1 MAFAFEVAVKIG
13 DDVQSVQTVGVSKF
27 VSVDGQTGLR
37 ERGFGYI
44 TNPLTQET
52 YPCERFDVTTD
63 LAAAVRANAPF
74 EIPIG
79 DAGASSETLKK
90 EISIKNS
97 ELGWEF
103 QFRLNP
109 VTGSTES
116 GRFYSNALWG
126 GASVTNTYSVNHS
139 YAPQSTQFVLLAA
152 SIKYTHN
159 AQVGEKTY
167 YGFIVYPIGGG
178 FTGNARPIFATID
191 SELWGQQSDPL
202 PQTPTGGAGG
212 FGSRDNRTDVTVN
225 IGTKPS
231 SFLSGILGGSGFNFY
246 FVPSYH
252 DLIRAAYYSLN
263 GVNNLSDFVNNTAAL
278 FLNPATYI
286 VSAVQI
292 PIDKSAFGAGGLRHD
307 IRLGGLVNFNVDCYN
322 LSQLW
327 GDSETFTFNFD
338 GMYFDDFMDFEPY
351 TKISLLL
358 PYVGVVPLKCSECIG
373 GSVSVKYR
381 FEGLT
386 GKCIAFVYTTDRN
399 GRNTGYYQY
408 SGDAGFSVP
417 WVGNNGGGSQMIH
430 SAASAAISLA
440 SGTADMSTVGDLA
453 STAASF
459 YGSDSRPKMQGG
471 FGVNT
476 GVLGADDIAIFV
488 QRAQN
493 AMPEHYYDIHGYQ
506 TATGGV
512 VGDYSGYTQFAYVD
526 LENTTATDSEKAEIE
541 SLLKGGVFL

>member
-1 MAFAFEVAVKIG
+1 MAHVFTIRVTIG
-13 DDVQSVQTVGVSKF
+13 DDVISERDFVVSKW
-27 VSVDGQTGLR
+27 VDINNINGVRQ
-37 ERGFGYI
+37 RGNGRL
-44 TNPLTQET
+44 TNPLDSTKS
-52 YPCERFDVTTD
+52 YIMERFDATNEVVT
-63 LAAAVRANAPF
+63 AVKNSAPNT
-74 EIPIG
+74 INIG
-79 DAGASSETLKK
+79 DAGASSLENPK
-90 EISIKNS
+90 EIRIIHK
-97 ELGWEF
+97 
-103 QFRLNP
+103 
-109 VTGSTES
+109 ES
-116 GRFYSNALWG
+116 GWYYCIRLYPIPASSENANIAV
-126 GASVTNTYSVNHS
+126 GAYWASDSAGNTFGTNFNYT
-139 YAPQSTQFVLLAA
+139 PQSTTLDIYAVTK
-152 SIKYTHN
+152 KYTSSG
-159 AQVGEKTY
+159 GERVYNGFLIAFNGGSPELPTTRNQILTGEESL
-167 YGFIVYPIGGG
+167 YGEP
-178 FTGNARPIFATID
+178 
-191 SELWGQQSDPL
+191 SEPL

-212 FGSRDNRTDVTVN
+212 FGNRDNRTDVTVN

-252 DLIRAAYYSLN
+252 DLIRATYYSLN

-292 PIDKSAFGAGGLRHD
+292 PVDKSAFGAGALRHD
-307 IRLGGLVNFNVDCYN
+307 IRLGGLLNFNVDCYN
-322 LSQLW
+322 LSKLW
-327 GDSETFTFNFD
+327 GDSDTFTFSFD
-338 GMYFDDFMDFEPY
+338 GMYFDNFMDFEPY

-358 PYVGVVPLKCSECIG
+358 PYVGVVSLKCSECVG

-430 SAASAAISLA
+430 SAASAAVSLA
-440 SGTADMSTVGDLA
+440 SGTADMKTVGDLA

-459 YGSDSRPKMQGG
+459 YGNDSRPKMQGG

-512 VGDYSGYTQFAYVD
+512 VGDYSGYTQFVYVD

-541 SLLKGGVFL
+541 SLLKGGVYL

>member
-1 MAFAFEVAVKIG
+1 MAHVFTIRVTIG
-13 DDVQSVQTVGVSKF
+13 DDVISERDFVVSKW
-27 VSVDGQTGLR
+27 VDINNINGVRQ
-37 ERGFGYI
+37 RGNGRL
-44 TNPLTQET
+44 TNPLDSTKS
-52 YPCERFDVTTD
+52 YIMERFDATNEVVT
-63 LAAAVRANAPF
+63 AVKNSAPNT
-74 EIPIG
+74 INIG
-79 DAGASSETLKK
+79 DAGASSLENPK
-90 EISIKNS
+90 EIRIIHKESGWYYRIRLYPIPASS
-97 ELGWEF
+97 ENANIAVGAYWGSDSA
-103 QFRLNP
+103 
-109 VTGSTES
+109 GSTF
-116 GRFYSNALWG
+116 G
-126 GASVTNTYSVNHS
+126 TNFNYT
-139 YAPQSTQFVLLAA
+139 PQSTTFDIYAVTK
-152 SIKYTHN
+152 KYTSSG
-159 AQVGEKTY
+159 GERVYNGFLIALNGGSPELLTTRNQILTGEESL
-167 YGFIVYPIGGG
+167 YGEP
-178 FTGNARPIFATID
+178 
-191 SELWGQQSDPL
+191 SEPL

-212 FGSRDNRTDVTVN
+212 FGNRDNRTDVTVN

-231 SFLSGILGGSGFNFY
+231 SFLSGILGGSGFNLY

-292 PIDKSAFGAGGLRHD
+292 PIDKSAFGAGALRHD

-327 GDSETFTFNFD
+327 GDSDTFTFSFD

-358 PYVGVVPLKCSECIG
+358 PYVGVVPLKCSECVG

-440 SGTADMSTVGDLA
+440 SGTADIATVGDLA
-453 STAASF
+453 QTAASF
-459 YGSDSRPKMQGG
+459 YGNGSRPKMQGG

-493 AMPEHYYDIHGYQ
+493 AMPKHYYDIHGYQ

-526 LENTTATDSEKAEIE
+526 LENTTANDSEKAEIE

>member
-1 MAFAFEVAVKIG
+1 MAYVFKVLQQIG
-13 DDVQSVQTVGVSKF
+13 DVAPTIDATLSITKLVDVSQIITSGSKT
-27 VSVDGQTGLR
+27 D
-37 ERGFGYI
+37 I
-44 TNPLTQET
+44 DNPLTGDT
-52 YPCERFDVTTD
+52 YKTLRTQIS
-63 LAAAVRANAPF
+63 RANVDRILSNNPQTYD
-74 EIPIG
+74 IG
-79 DAGASSETLKK
+79 NGGAASTATPQITTLTNDSGIYWYCDAHIVAGTQNRISLSR
-90 EISIKNS
+90 SIKWGGQTVNS
-97 ELGWEF
+97 LSESYTV
-103 QFRLNP
+103 NASKP
-109 VTGSTES
+109 NVTLIFVITTIES
-116 GRFYSNALWG
+116 GNNAGTYFFVIYDTHKNESMYSWG
-126 GASVTNTYSVNHS
+126 VETSAIEVE
-139 YAPQSTQFVLLAA
+139 TQ
-152 SIKYTHN
+152 
-159 AQVGEKTY
+159 
-167 YGFIVYPIGGG
+167 
-178 FTGNARPIFATID
+178 
-191 SELWGQQSDPL
+191 PL

-212 FGSRDNRTDVTVN
+212 FGNRDNRTDVTVN

-246 FVPSYH
+246 YVPSYH

-322 LSQLW
+322 LTKLW
-327 GDSETFTFNFD
+327 GDSETFTFPFN
-338 GMYFDDFMDFEPY
+338 GMYFDSFMDFEPY

-358 PYVGVVPLKCSECIG
+358 PYVGVVPLKCSECVG

-440 SGTADMSTVGDLA
+440 SGTADLSTVGDLA
-453 STAASF
+453 QTAASF

-512 VGDYSGYTQFAYVD
+512 VGDYSGYTQFVYVD

>member
-1 MAFAFEVAVKIG
+1 MAHVFTIRVTIG
-13 DDVQSVQTVGVSKF
+13 DDVISENDFVVSKW
-27 VSVDGQTGLR
+27 VDINNINGVHQLGSGRL
-37 ERGFGYI
+37 
-44 TNPLTQET
+44 TNPLDSTKS
-52 YPCERFDVTTD
+52 YIMKRFDATNEVVT
-63 LAAAVRANAPF
+63 AVKNSAPNT
-74 EIPIG
+74 INVG
-79 DAGASSETLKK
+79 DAGASSLETPK
-90 EISIKNS
+90 EIRIIHK
-97 ELGWEF
+97 
-103 QFRLNP
+103 
-109 VTGSTES
+109 ES
-116 GRFYSNALWG
+116 GWYYRITLHPIPASSENANIAVGAHWG
-126 GASVTNTYSVNHS
+126 RDSAGITFGTNFNYT
-139 YAPQSTQFVLLAA
+139 PQSTTFDIYAVTKKYKSSGVERVFNGFLIALNGGS
-152 SIKYTHN
+152 SISPIYPNQILT
-159 AQVGEKTY
+159 GEESLY
-167 YGFIVYPIGGG
+167 
-178 FTGNARPIFATID
+178 
-191 SELWGQQSDPL
+191 GQQSEPL

-212 FGSRDNRTDVTVN
+212 FGNRDNRTDVTVN

-231 SFLSGILGGSGFNFY
+231 TFLSGILGGSGFNFY

-292 PIDKSAFGAGGLRHD
+292 PIDKSAFGAGALRHD

-322 LSQLW
+322 LSKLW

-338 GMYFDDFMDFEPY
+338 GMYFDSFMDFEPY

-358 PYVGVVPLKCSECIG
+358 PYVGVVPLKCSECVG

-440 SGTADMSTVGDLA
+440 SGTADMKTVGDLA

-459 YGSDSRPKMQGG
+459 YGNDSRPKMQGG

-512 VGDYSGYTQFAYVD
+512 VGDYSGYTQFVYVD